1 MQEILDVIKKQI
13 FNMIICK
20 EKSDKVQFNI
30 IKSSLDV
37 ILRKWCDEKPIV
49 FISINALKKAK
60 IDNIDLS
67 KMKWKDQKKFDPK
80 RKVFHYEHKYP
91 ISDMIND
98 MLTHPKSIE
107 DIMNKYEVG
116 WILKE
121 EDKKLKSHN
130 RNNHDKE
137 YTDKGISIKK
147 LNQNL

>member
-1 MQEILDVIKKQI
+1 
-13 FNMIICK
+13 
-20 EKSDKVQFNI
+20 
-30 IKSSLDV
+30 
-37 ILRKWCDEKPIV
+37 
-49 FISINALKKAK
+49 
-60 IDNIDLS
+60 
-67 KMKWKDQKKFDPK
+67 
-80 RKVFHYEHKYP
+80 
-91 ISDMIND
+91 MINN

-147 LNQNL
+147 LNQNTLLRTLNEFLCQKFCFVYPHKPS